1 MAGSS
6 TSAVRAFPGRSRS
19 YLIVVLAD
27 HYRRT
32 WYPEGLR
39 LIGGKGAKNEP
50 LKFELRHNLGD
61 KTIADVCEAM
71 IGAAFVT
78 HFTSGNGDSSQMD
91 EAVKATSAFV
101 CSKDHDMQTWDDY
114 QRNYVVPA
122 YQTGESSAS
131 QRDLAERV
139 KQSHNYSFKYPRL
152 LRSAFLHPS
161 VPKVWEGLPSYRK
174 SISPTLFPSAY

>member
-1 MAGSS
+1 M
-6 TSAVRAFPGRSRS
+6 
-19 YLIVVLAD
+19 
-27 HYRRT
+27 
-32 WYPEGLR
+32 
-39 LIGGKGAKNEP
+39 IGGKGAKNEP

-78 HFTSGNGDSSQMD
+78 HFTSGYGDPSQMD
-91 EAVKATSAFV
+91 EAVKATSTFV
-101 CSKDHDMQTWDDY
+101 CSKDHDMQSWDDY
-114 QRNYVVPA
+114 RRNYVVPA

-131 QRDLAERV
+131 QRDLAERI
-139 KQSHNYSFKYPRL
+139 KQSHNYSFKHPRL

-174 SISPTLFPSAY
+174 YWRGSVSTFDQPTDASQNDLNSSVTLCSIWPQFHISGTSIQAQIHNG